1 MLQLQN
7 NEEDYLSIN
16 QLCETF
22 CISEKKVYK
31 IIKNNNVNFITKLT
45 NNGSG
50 KQKKLYN
57 LQQFIDGAKKA
68 DMSLHRGNDISC
80 KIANVLKTYSTS
92 TLLLTLGEVLKN
104 ETSEKCFELGNQ
116 LTQLGIKKL
125 QQEKQEIITKNQRII
140 QLAKNKIEEKNNIIE
155 NQHNLIKDLSMYK
168 TTNEYLIK
176 TKQSNKTLRAEIVKK
191 IRNITQDFNN
201 YNSYQDNFVYYYK
214 LYDKM
219 YNFSK
224 PDNYKNYINVIEK
237 RGHLKEFLEI
247 IENHKL

>member
-1 MLQLQN
+1 MNYFDMMELQK
-7 NEEDYLSIN
+7 NEENYLSIN

-57 LQQFIDGAKKA
+57 LKQFIDGAKKA
-68 DMSLHRGNDISC
+68 DMSLSRGNDISC
-80 KIANVLKTYSTS
+80 KIANVLKTYSYQ
-92 TLLLTLGEVLKN
+92 TLFLTLGEVLKN
-104 ETSEKCFELGNQ
+104 ETSEKCFELSDQ
-116 LTQLGIKKL
+116 LTKL
-125 QQEKQEIITKNQRII
+125 AFNKLKQEKQKII
-140 QLAKNKIEEKNNIIE
+140 QLAKNKIEEKNNIIN
-155 NQHNLIKDLSMYK
+155 NQNNLLKDLSIYK
-168 TTNEYLIK
+168 TTNEFLIK
-176 TKQSNKTLRAEIVKK
+176 TKQSNKALRAEIVKK
-191 IRNITQDFNN
+191 IRNITKDFNN

-219 YNFSK
+219 HNFSK

-237 RGHLKEFLEI
+237 RGHLKEFLKI
-247 IENHKL
+247 IENNNIK